1 MAIIGLDHIQ
11 IAIPQGGEDRARGFY
26 GDLLGMHEVPKPGN
40 LSPTGC
46 WFERGGVSLHI
57 GVDPDFVPAR
67 KAHPA
72 LLVDDLTALRER
84 LEAAGHETRD
94 DKPVKNYRRFF
105 TFDPFG
111 NRVELMQ
118 IDRE

>member
-11 IAIPQGGEDRARGFY
+11 IAIPENGEDTARAYY
-26 GDLLGMHEVPKPGN
+26 GDLLGMHEAPKPEN

-46 WFERGGVSLHI
+46 WFERGSVSLHI

-72 LLVDDLTALRER
+72 LLVDDLEKLRER
-84 LEAAGHETRD
+84 LEAAGHPTHD
-94 DKPVKNYRRFF
+94 DKPVEGYNRFF

-111 NRVELMQ
+111 NRVEFMQ
-118 IDRE
+118 YA

>member
-11 IAIPQGGEDRARGFY
+11 IAIPAGGEDRARRFY
-26 GDLLGMHEVPKPGN
+26 GDLLGMHEVPKPDN

-57 GVDPDFVPAR
+57 GVDPEFVPAR

-72 LLVDDLTALRER
+72 FLVDDLASLRTR
-84 LEAAGHETRD
+84 LETANIETHD
-94 DKPVKNYRRFF
+94 DKPVEGYARFF

-111 NRVELMQ
+111 NRVEFMQ
-118 IDRE
+118 RGET